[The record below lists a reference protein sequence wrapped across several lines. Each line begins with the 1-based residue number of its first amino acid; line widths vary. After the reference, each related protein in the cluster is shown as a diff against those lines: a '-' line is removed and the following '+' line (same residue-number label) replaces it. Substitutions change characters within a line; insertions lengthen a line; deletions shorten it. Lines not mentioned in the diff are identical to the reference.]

1 MIDGC
6 TRRSSL
12 RSKPLA
18 VSFQP
23 SGSILN
29 DARFTRYVYT
39 IPLMTDTKNHSGEGV
54 AGSPEGRVFQ
64 PASFAE
70 LAEAVELAF
79 DYRGDVT
86 VSLKSGESL
95 SGYLFNRQVSGSD
108 SYLELFPSDSADA
121 RHIRYDQI
129 AAIAFTGEDTA
140 TGKSW
145 ETWIAKKDSERRAE
159 VERVAA
165 EARRRGIL

>member
-1 MIDGC
+1 M
-6 TRRSSL
+6 TNTQNQSS
-12 RSKPLA
+12 
-18 VSFQP
+18 
-23 SGSILN
+23 G
-29 DARFTRYVYT
+29 
-39 IPLMTDTKNHSGEGV
+39 GV
-54 AGSPEGRVFQ
+54 TGSPEGRVFQ

-95 SGYLFNRQVSGSD
+95 SGYLFNRQVDGSE
-108 SYLELFPSDSADA
+108 SSLEMFPSDSSQA

-145 ETWIAKKDSERRAE
+145 EMWIAKKDSERRAE
-159 VERVAA
+159 INRVATDA
-165 EARRRGIL
+165 KTRGIL

>member
-1 MIDGC
+1 
-6 TRRSSL
+6 
-12 RSKPLA
+12 
-18 VSFQP
+18 
-23 SGSILN
+23 
-29 DARFTRYVYT
+29 
-39 IPLMTDTKNHSGEGV
+39 MTDTKNHSGGV
-54 AGSPEGRVFQ
+54 AGSLEGRVFQ

-86 VSLKSGESL
+86 VSLKTGESL
-95 SGYLFNRQVSGSD
+95 SGYLFNRQVNGSD
-108 SYLELFPSDSADA
+108 SYLELFPSTVQA

-159 VERVAA
+159 VDRVAA
-165 EARRRGIL
+165 EAGRRGIL

>member
-1 MIDGC
+1 
-6 TRRSSL
+6 
-12 RSKPLA
+12 
-18 VSFQP
+18 
-23 SGSILN
+23 
-29 DARFTRYVYT
+29 
-39 IPLMTDTKNHSGEGV
+39 MTDTKNHSGGGV
-54 AGSPEGRVFQ
+54 TGSPEGRVFQ
-64 PASFAE
+64 PTSFAE

-95 SGYLFNRQVSGSD
+95 NGYLFNRQVNGSD
-108 SYLELFPSDSADA
+108 SYLELFPSDSSDA

-159 VERVAA
+159 VERVKADA
-165 EARRRGIL
+165 KARGIV

>member
-1 MIDGC
+1 
-6 TRRSSL
+6 
-12 RSKPLA
+12 
-18 VSFQP
+18 
-23 SGSILN
+23 
-29 DARFTRYVYT
+29 
-39 IPLMTDTKNHSGEGV
+39 MTDTKGHSFGGA
-54 AGSPEGRVFQ
+54 AGSLEGRVFQ

-95 SGYLFNRQVSGSD
+95 SGYLFNRQVSGFD
-108 SYLELFPSDSADA
+108 SYLEVFPSDSSPS
-121 RHIRYDQI
+121 RQIRYDQI

-145 ETWIAKKDSERRAE
+145 ENWIAKKDSERRAE
-159 VERVAA
+159 VDRV
-165 EARRRGIL
+165 EADAKSRGIL

>member
-1 MIDGC
+1 
-6 TRRSSL
+6 
-12 RSKPLA
+12 
-18 VSFQP
+18 
-23 SGSILN
+23 
-29 DARFTRYVYT
+29 
-39 IPLMTDTKNHSGEGV
+39 MTDTKNHSKEGV
-54 AGSPEGRVFQ
+54 AGSLEGRVFQ

-95 SGYLFNRQVSGSD
+95 FGYLFNRQFSGYD
-108 SYLELFPSDSADA
+108 SYLEVFPSDSAEA
-121 RHIRYDQI
+121 RRIRYDQI

-145 ETWIAKKDSERRAE
+145 ESWIAKKDSERRAE
-159 VERVAA
+159 IARVEADA
-165 EARRRGIL
+165 KARGIL

>member
-1 MIDGC
+1 
-6 TRRSSL
+6 
-12 RSKPLA
+12 
-18 VSFQP
+18 
-23 SGSILN
+23 
-29 DARFTRYVYT
+29 
-39 IPLMTDTKNHSGEGV
+39 MTDTKNHSKGEVVGLL
-54 AGSPEGRVFQ
+54 EGRVFQ

-95 SGYLFNRQVSGSD
+95 FGYLFNRQVSGSD
-108 SYLELFPSDSADA
+108 SYLEVFPSDSAEA
-121 RHIRYDQI
+121 RRIRYDQI
-129 AAIAFTGEDTA
+129 ATIAFTGEDTA

-145 ETWIAKKDSERRAE
+145 EAWVSKKDSERKIE

-165 EARRRGIL
+165 EARTRGIL

>member
-1 MIDGC
+1 
-6 TRRSSL
+6 
-12 RSKPLA
+12 
-18 VSFQP
+18 
-23 SGSILN
+23 
-29 DARFTRYVYT
+29 
-39 IPLMTDTKNHSGEGV
+39 MTDTKNHRSGGV
-54 AGSPEGRVFQ
+54 TGSPEGRVFQ

-70 LAEAVELAF
+70 LSEAVELAF

-95 SGYLFNRQVSGSD
+95 SGYLFNRQVNGSD
-108 SYLELFPSDSADA
+108 SYLYVFPSDSSDA

-145 ETWIAKKDSERRAE
+145 ENWIAKKDSERRVE
-159 VERVAA
+159 VERV
-165 EARRRGIL
+165 EADAKARGIV

>member
-1 MIDGC
+1 
-6 TRRSSL
+6 
-12 RSKPLA
+12 
-18 VSFQP
+18 
-23 SGSILN
+23 
-29 DARFTRYVYT
+29 
-39 IPLMTDTKNHSGEGV
+39 
-54 AGSPEGRVFQ
+54 
-64 PASFAE
+64 
-70 LAEAVELAF
+70 AVELAF

-95 SGYLFNRQVSGSD
+95 SGYLFNRQVNGSD
-108 SYLELFPSDSADA
+108 SYLEVFPSDSSGA

-145 ETWIAKKDSERRAE
+145 ETWIAKKDLERRAE

-165 EARRRGIL
+165 DAKARGIL

>member
-1 MIDGC
+1 
-6 TRRSSL
+6 
-12 RSKPLA
+12 
-18 VSFQP
+18 
-23 SGSILN
+23 
-29 DARFTRYVYT
+29 
-39 IPLMTDTKNHSGEGV
+39 MTDTKNHSGGSV

-64 PASFAE
+64 PATFAE

-95 SGYLFNRQVSGSD
+95 SGYLFNRQVSGPD
-108 SYLELFPSDSADA
+108 SSLEMFPSDSAQA

-129 AAIAFTGEDTA
+129 ATIAFTGEDTA

-145 ETWIAKKDSERRAE
+145 ETWIAKKDSERRVE

-165 EARRRGIL
+165 DAHARGIL

>member
-1 MIDGC
+1 
-6 TRRSSL
+6 
-12 RSKPLA
+12 
-18 VSFQP
+18 
-23 SGSILN
+23 
-29 DARFTRYVYT
+29 
-39 IPLMTDTKNHSGEGV
+39 MTDTKNHSVSGV
-54 AGSPEGRVFQ
+54 AGSLEGRVFQ

-95 SGYLFNRQVSGSD
+95 SGYLFNRQVNASD
-108 SYLELFPSDSADA
+108 SYLEVFPSDSSSA
-121 RHIRYDQI
+121 RQIRYDQI
-129 AAIAFTGEDTA
+129 ATIAFTGEDTA

-145 ETWIAKKDSERRAE
+145 EHWIAKKDSERRAE

-165 EARRRGIL
+165 AAKARGIL